1 MDRFA
6 AMKTFVRVVERGS
19 LSGAARELGL
29 TQPAVSQQVAALER
43 HLNVQ
48 LIHRSTRRLSLTEAG
63 ETFYQHARHILQSV
77 DEAEER
83 TTSVRTHLRGT
94 LRLHGPVGFGQMHLA
109 PAVIEFQRLHPDL
122 VTELVLDDRIS
133 DVIAEGVDVA
143 IRLGELRSSGLVARK
158 LATFERILV
167 ASPAYLA
174 EHGEPQTPDA
184 LTRHRQVRFVWSP
197 QGEAIPLIGPNGPLT
212 VPVRSAFLANNA
224 FVLNAALCAGLG
236 IGGAQV
242 PLVKPFLDD
251 GRLVRVLP
259 AYAYAPMD
267 IHAVYAASRF
277 VPRKVRA
284 FLEHLVAS
292 MKDIAGL
299 RAVRNPLSEP
309 NRKEW

>member
-1 MDRFA
+1 MDRLA
-6 AMKTFVRVVERGS
+6 AMKTFVRVAERGT

-48 LIHRSTRRLSLTEAG
+48 LIHRSTRRLALTEAG
-63 ETFYQHARHILQSV
+63 ETYYQHARHILQSV
-77 DEAEER
+77 DEAEE
-83 TTSVRTHLRGT
+83 SASAVRSSLRGT

-109 PAVIEFQRLHPDL
+109 PAVIEFQRLNPDL
-122 VTELVLDDRIS
+122 VMELVLDDRIS

-143 IRLGELRSSGLVARK
+143 IRLGELKSSGLIARK

-167 ASPAYLA
+167 ASPIYLA
-174 EHGEPQTPDA
+174 EHGEPQTPDD
-184 LTRHRQVRFVWSP
+184 LVKHRHVRFVWSP
-197 QGEAIPLIGPNGPLT
+197 QSEGVPLIGPRGALT
-212 VPVRSAFLANNA
+212 VPVRSTFLANNA

-236 IGGAQV
+236 IGGAQL
-242 PLVKPFLDD
+242 PLVQSVLDD

-259 AYAYAPMD
+259 DYAYTPMD
-267 IHAVYAASRF
+267 IHAVYAATRF

-284 FLEHLVAS
+284 FLEHLGAS

-299 RAVRNPLSEP
+299 RVIRNV
-309 NRKEW
+309 